1 MTTAGQEGP
10 SPPIVLLT
18 EPRLNAQAF
27 LSPADTPFVLGFRRG
42 PNNYCSAPEIQLV
55 AHYRLLG

>member
-1 MTTAGQEGP
+1 MTMAGQEGP
-10 SPPIVLLT
+10 SSPIVLT